1 MVYSSLLYLSM
12 KNLSERT
19 RMMSGPGVEGVG
31 TSCNM
36 GGKQDCLGNVLV
48 LKGCLRGVK
57 FLLMLLELE

>member
-31 TSCNM
+31 TSYNI
-36 GGKQDCLGNVLV
+36 GGKQDCLGNASV
-48 LKGCLRGVK
+48 LKGYLRGVK
-57 FLLMLLELE
+57 FLLMLLKQE